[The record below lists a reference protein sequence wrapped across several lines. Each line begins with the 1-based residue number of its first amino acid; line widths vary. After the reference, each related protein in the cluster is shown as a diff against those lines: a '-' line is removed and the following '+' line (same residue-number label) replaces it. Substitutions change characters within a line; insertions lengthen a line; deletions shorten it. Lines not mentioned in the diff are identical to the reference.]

1 MTLLC
6 GHTGDPALNAVYSS
20 GLVPGAGGTVIIEER
35 SQNCYCVLS
44 SDSARHS
51 NPIAPRYHP
60 VCGFLQPHSAQ
71 WGGVQRLKRQDL
83 AQGHTALRAG
93 VHTEMSS
100 RRLWVRCSSHHNTK
114 SMVPS
119 KGYLAVSGD
128 TVGHHV
134 WEEVLLA
141 PSGER
146 SEMLLN
152 ILPCTGQPRSIE
164 RSSLNVSS
172 QQP

>member
-1 MTLLC
+1 MQFTPLAWSQ
-6 GHTGDPALNAVYSS
+6 GQ
-20 GLVPGAGGTVIIEER
+20 EER
-35 SQNCYCVLS
+35 LSLRSAVRTATVLS

-51 NPIAPRYHP
+51 DPIAPRYHP

-71 WGGVQRLKRQDL
+71 WGGMQRLKRQDL

-119 KGYLAVSGD
+119 KGYLAVSG
-128 TVGHHV
+128 TLLVITSGKRCCWCLVGRG
-134 WEEVLLA
+134 L
-141 PSGER
+141 R
-146 SEMLLN
+146 
-152 ILPCTGQPRSIE
+152 CCSIFYHAQD
-164 RSSLNVSS
+164 S
-172 QQP
+172 PAA

>member
-71 WGGVQRLKRQDL
+71 WGGMQRLKRQDL

-119 KGYLAVSGD
+119 KGYLAVSG
-128 TVGHHV
+128 TLLVITSGKRCCWRLVGRG
-134 WEEVLLA
+134 L
-141 PSGER
+141 R
-146 SEMLLN
+146 
-152 ILPCTGQPRSIE
+152 CCSI
-164 RSSLNVSS
+164 SYHAQDS
-172 QQP
+172 PAA